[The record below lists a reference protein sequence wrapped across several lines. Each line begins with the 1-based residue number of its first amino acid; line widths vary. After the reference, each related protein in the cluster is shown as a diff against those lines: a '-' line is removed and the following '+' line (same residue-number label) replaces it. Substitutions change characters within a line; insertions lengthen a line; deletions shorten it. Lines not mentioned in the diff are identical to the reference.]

1 MNNLIERLRQFV
13 EEYKDKENKFNQK
26 YMEDDLII
34 PYKQAE
40 FIIETIE
47 LLQTSCR
54 ESDRWYQMILD
65 YNRLLKKENDEL
77 KGLLNDTER

>member
-1 MNNLIERLRQFV
+1 MNNLIERLKQFV

-47 LLQTSCR
+47 LLQTSCS
-54 ESDRWYQMILD
+54 ESDKWYQMILD

-77 KGLLNDTER
+77 KERLGI